1 MSPVPR
7 SLALVAVAVLGGC
20 YQQSSGYYSTYPEPV
35 SYAGP
40 PGGGMD
46 SSWQY
51 QQYPGYPDGY
61 PNGYPAGT
69 EDTAAM
75 QTDAS
80 YAASSDPMAPGY
92 AMGATTDA
100 EIAATLDP
108 YGEWVW
114 IESYGYVW
122 RPSTTAVGLDFTPYE
137 SCGSWVWTDD
147 WGWTFAC
154 EWDWGWLPFHYGRW
168 GWFED
173 YWAWQPGY
181 EWSPGWVDWRS
192 GGDYCGWR
200 AQAPVSGYWD
210 NGSWV
215 GGGSG
220 TIVGGGNAGWNVRDH
235 RGPGSPTWTPTA
247 ANTKIPA
254 LHESAWRFLKQ
265 DDFGKRIRPNL
276 VKTPLETLRV
286 TKETTRPPMRGSV
299 RAVPTASIMQ
309 SRLHLQQ
316 QRARQASQRS
326 GPIDPRTPSGR
337 LGGLPPRSPVRDRPA
352 YGDTLSPTRDRTTPV
367 ERMWPRGPARSSGP
381 TYGSSG
387 GRGAPSVRNDG
398 RFDPPSRP
406 LPQPRGSDRF
416 TPGRDRS
423 SPPSRSVPD
432 GPRGG
437 ERFTPPSRPSGGDRF
452 TPPSRPSSPP
462 PARDYSPPSR
472 GSSSPTYSP
481 PSRSDSS
488 RGDSGSRGSSS
499 SGGNW
504 SPPSR
509 GSSSP
514 SSSSGGSF
522 GGGSR
527 GGGFSGG
534 GGRRGR

>member
-1 MSPVPR
+1 MSPVR
-7 SLALVAVAVLGGC
+7 TSLALVALAVSAGC

-35 SYAGP
+35 SYSGP
-40 PGGGMD
+40 PSGEMD
-46 SSWQY
+46 PSWQY

-61 PNGYPAGT
+61 PAGYPAGT

-75 QTDAS
+75 QS
-80 YAASSDPMAPGY
+80 YPASSDPMAAGY

-192 GGDYCGWR
+192 GDEYCGWR

-276 VKTPLETLRV
+276 VKAPQETLRV
-286 TKETTRPPMRGSV
+286 TKETTRPPMRGKVRPVAAASV
-299 RAVPTASIMQ
+299 MQ
-309 SRLHLQQ
+309 SRLRLEQ
-316 QRARQASQRS
+316 QRVRQASQRS

-337 LGGLPPRSPVRDRPA
+337 IGGMPARPPVRTDRPA
-352 YGDTLSPTRDRTTPV
+352 YGDTLSPARDRTTPV
-367 ERMWPRGPARSSGP
+367 ERMWPRGPSRPSGP
-381 TYGSSG
+381 TYGSD
-387 GRGAPSVRNDG
+387 GRGTPSVRDSG
-398 RFDPPSRP
+398 RFDPPSGRSRP
-406 LPQPRGSDRF
+406 EPRGGDRF
-416 TPGRDRS
+416 TP
-423 SPPSRSVPD
+423 PSRPS
-432 GPRGG
+432 GG
-437 ERFTPPSRPSGGDRF
+437 ERTLPSRPSGGDRF
-452 TPPSRPSSPP
+452 TPPSRPSGGDRYTPP
-462 PARDYSPPSR
+462 RPP
-472 GSSSPTYSP
+472 SP

-488 RGDSGSRGSSS
+488 RDSSRGSSGPTYSPPSRSEDRGSSRGSSS

-509 GSSSP
+509 GSSS
-514 SSSSGGSF
+514 SGSSSGSF
-522 GGGSR
+522 GGGGGSR

-534 GGRRGR
+534 GGGGRRGR